1 MIYHKYIINFID
13 LFVFSTWC
21 VGSTMSIYLLICI
34 CFLVLFR
41 FLVFFSSHII
51 ESDVRTGS
59 NDKMD
64 NGYMGGLKLE
74 SLYE

>member
-1 MIYHKYIINFID
+1 MINHKDIINFIH

-21 VGSTMSIYLLICI
+21 MGSTVSIYLLICI

-51 ESDVRTGS
+51 ESDVWTRSSCKRGDT
-59 NDKMD
+59 
-64 NGYMGGLKLE
+64 YIGGLKHE
-74 SLYE
+74 SL